1 MRNTLKFYRRQKRGL
16 GLESGREAKMPAAT
30 ATRLREFRIPGSA
43 HILLA
48 HTDVAVRLTL
58 KAVLE
63 QSGYSVDSA
72 ASSAEAMEKIEKGQY
87 TLVLCGLKAESDQAS
102 RNVVK
107 MAQTQEY
114 RPATAYLTASRDGS
128 SPRKASNKMLIA
140 PVNIPALLTQITDL
154 IASRA
159 AGRANRAIRR
169 MHALS
174 A

>member
-1 MRNTLKFYRRQKRGL
+1 
-16 GLESGREAKMPAAT
+16 MPAVPAGL
-30 ATRLREFRIPGSA
+30 LRESMIPGFA

-63 QSGYSVDSA
+63 KSGYSVDSA

-87 TLVLCGLKAESDQAS
+87 ALILCGLKAESDRAS
-102 RNVVK
+102 RNIIK

-114 RPATAYLTASRDGS
+114 RPATAYLTASQDVARL
-128 SPRKASNKMLIA
+128 RKKSEEVLIA

>member
-1 MRNTLKFYRRQKRGL
+1 
-16 GLESGREAKMPAAT
+16 MPAPAP
-30 ATRLREFRIPGSA
+30 RLRDSTIPGSA

-63 QSGYSVDSA
+63 KSGYRVESA

-87 TLVLCGLKAESDQAS
+87 TLILCDLNAESDQAS

-114 RPATAYLTASRDGS
+114 RPATAYLTASQDRMS
-128 SPRKASNKMLIA
+128 SRKRPEEMLIA

-159 AGRANRAIRR
+159 AGRAQRAVRR

>member
-1 MRNTLKFYRRQKRGL
+1 MENTLKFCGRQKHGVGL
-16 GLESGREAKMPAAT
+16 QSEREAQMPAAP
-30 ATRLREFRIPGSA
+30 ARRRRESMIPGFA

-63 QSGYSVDSA
+63 KSGYSVDSA
-72 ASSAEAMEKIEKGQY
+72 ASSAEAMEKIERGQY
-87 TLVLCGLKAESDQAS
+87 TLILCGLKAESDQAS

-114 RPATAYLTASRDGS
+114 RPATAYLTASQDAR
-128 SPRKASNKMLIA
+128 PRRKSEEMLIT
-140 PVNIPALLTQITDL
+140 PVNIPALLTQITNL

-169 MHALS
+169 LHAVS